1 MPLLLCM
8 FVFARFLTIVIEHAD
23 CFMFSFL
30 TIVTAYAG
38 CFMLSF
44 LITVTAYAGRFML
57 DFPVLPSDPR
67 HTFYVVLVSQ
77 SSRLHFA
84 GSH

>member
-1 MPLLLCM
+1 MPLLVC
-8 FVFARFLTIVIEHAD
+8 VFIFGSFLTIVTAYAGR
-23 CFMFSFL
+23 FMFSFL

-38 CFMLSF
+38 RFMFSF